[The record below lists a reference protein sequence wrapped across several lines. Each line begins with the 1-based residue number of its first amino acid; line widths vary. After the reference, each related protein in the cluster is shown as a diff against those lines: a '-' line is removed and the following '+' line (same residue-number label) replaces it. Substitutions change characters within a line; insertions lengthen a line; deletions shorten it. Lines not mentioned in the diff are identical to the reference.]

1 MATLT
6 IKTNIGPILTKLQK
20 ARDSIPDIIQQDISN
35 ALDDGVTVAK
45 GLARVRTGYM
55 RDHISQFQT
64 GKYKW
69 NFVSAA
75 TYSSYQ
81 DLGTSRQEG
90 THFMEAGSKTAR
102 EKAVLAIKEDISALF
117 R

>member
-1 MATLT
+1 MATIT
-6 IKTNIGPILTKLQK
+6 VKINTGPILNKLQK

-55 RDHISQFQT
+55 RDHISQSQVS
-64 GKYKW
+64 KYRW
-69 NFVSAA
+69 NFVSTA
-75 TYSSYQ
+75 TYSSFQ
-81 DLGTSRQEG
+81 DLGTSRQSG
-90 THFMEAGSKTAR
+90 THFMEEGLKTAR

>member
-1 MATLT
+1 MK

-20 ARDSIPDIIQQDISN
+20 AHDSIPDIIQQDISN
-35 ALDDGVTVAK
+35 ALDDGVEVAK

-55 RDHISQFQT
+55 RDHIAQFQT

-81 DLGTSRQEG
+81 DLGTGRIEG
-90 THFMEAGSKTAR
+90 THFMEAGSKTAHA
-102 EKAVLAIKEDISALF
+102 KAVLAIKEDIHALF
-117 R
+117 G